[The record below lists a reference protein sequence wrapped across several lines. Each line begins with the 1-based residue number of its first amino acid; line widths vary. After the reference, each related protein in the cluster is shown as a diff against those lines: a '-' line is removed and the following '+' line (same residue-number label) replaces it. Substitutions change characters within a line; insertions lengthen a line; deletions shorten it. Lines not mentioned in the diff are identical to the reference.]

1 LKRRRNVQS
10 RNRRLILVTVAVT
23 ALGVAG
29 ASLAAGDNEQ
39 AGPDDSAV
47 AAPQPAGVLETKVAT
62 AVASSDEAETGEVL
76 ASDDGG
82 SEVEVPIT
90 GTDLEKAAAVAL
102 GYTGG
107 GRVTETEVGDEESY
121 YEVEVTLDDGRQ
133 IDVQLDEKFLVVGS
147 ESDGSDES

>member
-1 LKRRRNVQS
+1 MKI

-29 ASLAAGDNEQ
+29 ASLAAGANEK
-39 AGPDDSAV
+39 AGPGDNQSGV
-47 AAPQPAGVLETKVAT
+47 AALQPAGVLETRVAT
-62 AVASSDEAETGEVL
+62 AVAQNGGSETGGVL

-102 GYTGG
+102 AYTGG

-121 YEVEVTLDDGRQ
+121 YEVEVTLDDGSQ
-133 IDVQLDEKFLVVGS
+133 IDVQLDENFSVVGS
-147 ESDGSDES
+147 ESDGLGGS